1 MFFKIRII
9 NKKFKTMANKT
20 SIKGVNTGGGIPQWD
35 GGTIYNIGAVV
46 TFEGQIWSCIQYA
59 PSGYGPFGGFI
70 DVYWTL

>member
-1 MFFKIRII
+1 
-9 NKKFKTMANKT
+9 MANKT
-20 SIKGVNTGGGIPQWD
+20 RIKGVNTGSGIPQWD

-59 PSGYGPFGGFI
+59 PAGYGPYGGFI